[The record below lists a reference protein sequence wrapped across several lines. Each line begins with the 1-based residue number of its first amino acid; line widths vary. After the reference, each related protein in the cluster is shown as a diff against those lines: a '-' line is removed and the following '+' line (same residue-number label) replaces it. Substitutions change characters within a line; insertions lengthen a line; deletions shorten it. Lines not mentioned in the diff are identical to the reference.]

1 MNPGPGDCLS
11 SSTITKFTLLTLVF
25 SFTYF
30 YKPRQ
35 SKQLFLPMAARADTV
50 TAIPVQQKITV
61 KKKKK
66 TIYLTFDDGPNKGTR
81 NVMNM
86 INEQQVAATMFLVG
100 EHVYGSRG
108 QNDLF
113 DSLRL
118 NAYLELAN
126 HSHTHGYGNN
136 YGKYYSM
143 PDSVVSDFRRCA
155 DSLDLT
161 GNIARTPGRNI
172 WRIRG
177 ISHTDI
183 SSSAVAADS
192 LFNNGF
198 VLVGWD
204 LEWHYNAG
212 LETRETAEEL
222 ANQLDSMFAKNKT
235 KTIDHLVILAH
246 DQVYRDPGDSSNLQ
260 RFVTTLKQKGEYD
273 FAFIK
278 EYPGISNSRQPDSVV
293 TKK

>member
-1 MNPGPGDCLS
+1 
-11 SSTITKFTLLTLVF
+11 
-25 SFTYF
+25 
-30 YKPRQ
+30 
-35 SKQLFLPMAARADTV
+35 MAARADTV
-50 TAIPVQQKITV
+50 EAIPVKQKITV

-81 NVMNM
+81 NVMN
-86 INEQQVAATMFLVG
+86 IIKDQQVAATMFLVG

-108 QNDLF
+108 QHDLF

-118 NAYLELAN
+118 NPCLELAN

-177 ISHTDI
+177 MSHTDI
-183 SSSAVAADS
+183 SSSAAAADS
-192 LFNNGF
+192 LYSNGF

-204 LEWHYNAG
+204 LEWHYNTE
-212 LETRETAEEL
+212 LETMQTVEEL
-222 ANQLDSMFAKNKT
+222 TTQLDSMFAKNKT
-235 KTIDHLVILAH
+235 KTSDHLVILAH
-246 DQVYRDPGDSSNLQ
+246 DQVYSDVGDSSRLQ
-260 RFVTTLKQKGEYD
+260 RFVTTIKEKGGYD

-278 EYPGISNSRQPDSVV
+278 EYPGINNTGQPDSVV